1 MTNLEVG
8 SVSAKLELDASDF
21 NEAVKEAK
29 SALKQ
34 LSDSLKNSSFKSSI
48 SEWKEFAKELK
59 NTSTNSKNIKSDL
72 NNLKQSLDSQS
83 QSTKTAQ
90 TNLKQLSKGYVEAK
104 NNINAMAKAL
114 NKQISAAQGFA
125 KARNSLNQLTKSHN
139 LGLSQDIST
148 KSYNE
153 AKNTLNTIAK
163 SMSAAQ
169 TASKGYSQALNDLN
183 TIARNLELNKVTQEM
198 NRQTSAARALASANN
213 FLKQSY
219 YDYRKSLPT
228 NYNEYMNYVNNQ
240 RALTRSTVGAAGGS
254 GYSNYISEVAKNG
267 GLVEAT
273 KGYNQAISSLNL
285 LTRNLNS
292 SKAALAQFNTF
303 ANNSSKASNNL
314 GVSFESVRGKGSG
327 LTGALSGLKSSLS
340 SLRWITLNVA
350 SDFATRYVYSIVNAT
365 GETIKNRSEMKSMF
379 TQMQLTRGEINSF
392 NKALDETVSTYKKM
406 NKYSLGE
413 TVASL
418 GVEFNLNTQEMK
430 KAMPIVSMVQSEY
443 IRAGRTAEEAS
454 LAVKDVLQGEFQR
467 LSRETGVGA
476 DELKANG
483 WNGNNKDLV
492 SLLTA
497 LEKIGKSRHW
507 DTFAQKAT
515 SINDVIT
522 ITTNRITEMISE
534 LEAYVSPVVTGIF
547 NSILSAIDGFN
558 SWFGN
563 LDGVGKLLTSFTGLS
578 TVLATVGTALA
589 MYRTKLGLAQL
600 AQLGLRQS
608 ILATIFGIEAE
619 QIATFKSMGVQ
630 NAATKAIVQKIT
642 GFDDEAVAALSAKR
656 ALAAYALGL
665 DANIVKE
672 YGFKTALIGSKLG
685 ILDNEAALLKVKN
698 AGLKWHQT
706 LAVLT
711 KGVDVAEAKNMSFA
725 QSLKAIITSMAV
737 VKVVAFTAVILGL
750 AVAFGSVWNKCEQ
763 AKKAV
768 EGFEDVVTNGQEYI
782 DSANNTVSYYEG
794 LKRSAQQHVENAKN
808 AKEEAD
814 ANKYLASVNKEL
826 ETAYDN
832 VADAQEA
839 YNKAKS
845 IKQDIANKKSQIDI
859 QNQQR
864 LAEIYRANGNS
875 ADEAKTKASNLLST
889 VNSGAYYLY
898 KGLEAY
904 QDRTKSG
911 YEHMAKHSEELKKMG
926 VSQEALNKYTE
937 DYGAVIQDAA
947 YKWKQFEEGDIW
959 AGVGAV
965 WDELVAW
972 WIDFSNN
979 PEFVKF
985 AEEVGKAWG
994 NLQPVFSQ
1002 LSGVLQAF
1010 GNVLVVVLQYGA
1022 RFVSWLTQSQVGGYV
1037 FIGVIGLIISKL
1049 AGLGSKSKVAIDALK
1064 KIGENAKSL
1073 YDKLKKLCTDGG
1085 ILDVLKEKLGN
1096 LRNRGSSSDSS
1107 DDDVSIDVDTSDD
1120 STSKKDKKKKKKKD
1134 KNKKKKKDKKK
1145 TESPTDVGDDVGLK
1159 QGIIDDLKSQARFA
1173 VKAATGIAIAMALAT
1188 EAVLL
1193 LQAPLWALGQTG
1205 NFFKSNEA
1213 SIRSGGEA
1221 LQFISNLLMSTIP
1234 LVIAFAITL
1243 VACNRSNIISM
1254 TQYAVKA
1261 AMGIAIGIGL
1271 VSEAIV
1277 LLNVPLLALA
1287 SVGMVFSASEDQIRQ
1302 GAEVL
1307 QLIINILTE
1316 NIPLIVAFAAT
1327 VILSNTL
1334 LKGNMWSVF
1343 KNSAVGIAIGIGLVS
1358 EAIVLLNVPLL
1369 ALASVGMVFSASED
1383 QIRQGAEVLQ
1393 LIINILTE
1401 NIPLIV
1407 AFAATVI
1414 LSNTLLKGNMW
1425 SVFKNSA
1432 VGIALGIGLVSE
1444 AIIGLTVPLL
1454 ALTGLGWVYSS
1465 LGSANISNGTKAMQI
1480 CSDAL
1485 NSLVPFVPVFIAGVV
1500 LAALAFSGIGAIGI
1514 AVAAAGVAIGLGVL
1528 AEAIVGMAMPL
1539 WSLSTI
1545 GSLFPDLGAIQQGAN
1560 AIRVVGE
1567 ALTIIGNAM
1576 IPLLTVLTADFVS
1589 RLTTGGQGI
1598 SSYINGLTGENGVVT
1613 SMTNFAQKLNEMEIP
1628 QVDGSKATQIQAI
1641 ATSITNINSA
1651 VQSVQ
1656 SAVGAS
1662 TGVSVG
1668 GVVSGVASL
1677 IPGGSIVSGVAGLI
1691 SGASGYSSSLGS
1703 KLSQLENMVKD
1714 IFKFNTNI
1722 SKLTSSG
1729 TADIS
1734 GATSMVTA
1742 ISNAIKSIS
1751 SALDSAISTASQKG
1765 MNIGTAIKTGIGAG
1779 MTGIS
1784 TVISTQ
1790 LANGFNY
1797 GGVNAQNHGQTM
1809 GNNAKTGFTNGFKIK
1824 EATDSELRGAL
1835 QVMENRKQ
1843 EFYNKGYQLGQAAS
1857 SGYLKGNDIN
1867 SPGIMWRA
1875 TITEV
1880 AGISNALSNTTSVY
1894 NSAKGLAEAVVSGY
1908 TPTMTTLAN
1917 NTMNN
1922 LNNLNVLGNNMGVV
1936 GIDPMLNQP
1945 ALQQFQDDA
1954 MVANGLSQNVATTT
1968 QTAFTGLDANMN
1980 NTFTNMGR
1988 KLQTTFQGIN
1998 TNTTKSYTT
2007 MGNTTRVQLTNMK
2020 NQTTSNI
2027 NAIKNSWTGMQ
2038 NALISSAEYIR
2049 SQTGAK
2055 INQLESNMG
2064 SFWRKVQNPTL
2075 LMGSAGDLSNTSR
2088 RPISNPAKTS
2098 VVKTLNSSSPRIR
2111 IPSTSFGAGSYSKS
2125 TGISNKYKP
2134 RMKNDDIDVLSEY
2147 IACLSS
2153 GSPCYAGG
2161 WNFNWTDDIRQA
2173 LLTWRTNFGEIYDP
2187 YLTVGKFEND
2197 DFPVRGIPEICKG
2210 YIYDAISRTS
2220 YEGYFNSKTGGDPIA
2235 AYSSGTFNCYDGAL
2249 IIMALARA
2257 FGFSSYMQHGYWGS
2271 TPHVWAHVDGIG
2283 DIDATA
2289 IQNGYGFTSPK
2300 VSGIGT
2306 RGSLKSEDSVI
2317 DKSLHLTLNI
2327 DMKGANV
2334 SDESIGDKIGDIVV
2348 DKIIDITGV
2357 NKNTGR

>member
-240 RALTRSTVGAAGGS
+240 RALSRSTVGAAGGS

-737 VKVVAFTAVILGL
+737 VKVVAFTTVILGL

-937 DYGAVIQDAA
+937 DYSAVIQDAA

-1096 LRNRGSSSDSS
+1096 LRNRGSSSDSN

-1358 EAIVLLNVPLL
+1358 EAI
-1369 ALASVGMVFSASED
+1369 
-1383 QIRQGAEVLQ
+1383 
-1393 LIINILTE
+1393 
-1401 NIPLIV
+1401 
-1407 AFAATVI
+1407 
-1414 LSNTLLKGNMW
+1414 
-1425 SVFKNSA
+1425 
-1432 VGIALGIGLVSE
+1432 
-1444 AIIGLTVPLL
+1444 IGLTVPLL
-1454 ALTGLGWVYSS
+1454 ALTGLGWMYSS

-1500 LAALAFSGIGAIGI
+1500 LAALAFSGVGAIGI
-1514 AVAAAGVAIGLGVL
+1514 AVAVAGVAIGLGVL

-1703 KLSQLENMVKD
+1703 KLTQLENMVKD